1 MKNLTEN
8 TSGRPVKVAAGALR
22 LDGHLSIPENAC
34 GVVLMAQGSMNIEND
49 SAYSDIAG
57 IFNDAELATLLVHLL
72 TEEEETLDKETQFF
86 RFNVDILHQRIIGI
100 TNWLIEEPE
109 THNLS
114 IGYFGSGP
122 AGAAALIAA
131 AKRPDPVH
139 AIVVGNGRLD
149 LAQAYLSR
157 VLAPTFLIV
166 GGNDSAAVNAN
177 REAFANI
184 PAKVEANKR
193 FETISGTTGLFDTP
207 EILRKVAEQASAWFT
222 RYLEPIV

>member
-1 MKNLTEN
+1 M
-8 TSGRPVKVAAGALR
+8 R
-22 LDGHLSIPENAC
+22 LDGHLGIPENAC

-139 AIVVGNGRLD
+139 AVVVGNGRID
-149 LAQAYLSR
+149 LAQPYLSR

-166 GGNDSAAVNAN
+166 GGNDSSAVNAN
-177 REAFANI
+177 RQALANI

-193 FETISGTTGLFDTP
+193 IETILGVTGLFDTP
-207 EILRKVAEQASAWFT
+207 EILIKVAEQASAWFT